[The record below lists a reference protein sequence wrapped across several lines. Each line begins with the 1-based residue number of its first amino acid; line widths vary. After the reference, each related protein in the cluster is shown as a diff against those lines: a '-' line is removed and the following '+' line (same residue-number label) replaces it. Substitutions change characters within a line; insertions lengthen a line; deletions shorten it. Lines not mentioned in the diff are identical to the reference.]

1 MHSDSVSLAEET
13 YAFTAAFEVADTEH
27 NHLRGNLYLRAT
39 LHPQA
44 PYMQPVTITR
54 YGSMIPKPFSS
65 RLATELW
72 RLVPFASWVFPDLSV
87 CTKLV
92 EIQLFDKFSTKQFP
106 L

>member
-1 MHSDSVSLAEET
+1 
-13 YAFTAAFEVADTEH
+13 
-27 NHLRGNLYLRAT
+27 
-39 LHPQA
+39 
-44 PYMQPVTITR
+44 
-54 YGSMIPKPFSS
+54 MIPKPFSS